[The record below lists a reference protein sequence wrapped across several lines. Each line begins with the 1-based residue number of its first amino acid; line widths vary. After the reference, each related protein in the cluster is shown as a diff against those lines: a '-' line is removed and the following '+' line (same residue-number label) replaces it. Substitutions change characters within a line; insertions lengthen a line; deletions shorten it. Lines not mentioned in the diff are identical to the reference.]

1 MIMKLLLHKKKN
13 VSIERDRVVFQL
25 ESLKV
30 VMPKRVGIKI
40 LELIKKRH
48 YSLIEE
54 MIDIY
59 KDNIV
64 TNFGM

>member
-1 MIMKLLLHKKKN
+1 MILKLLLHKKKN
-13 VSIERDRVVFQL
+13 VVIKNDRVIFQL

-30 VMPKRVGIKI
+30 IMPKRVGVKI

-64 TNFGM
+64 TNF